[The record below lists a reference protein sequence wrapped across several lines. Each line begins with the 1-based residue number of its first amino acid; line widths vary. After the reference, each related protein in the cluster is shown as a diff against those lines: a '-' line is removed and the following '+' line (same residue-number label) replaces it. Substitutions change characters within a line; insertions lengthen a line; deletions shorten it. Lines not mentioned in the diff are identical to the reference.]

1 MENKAFTEDWI
12 NVFTDNQLSG
22 QRIMAGFVGT
32 GLNGDLKY
40 IIDDLKA
47 GGIILFAR
55 NIESPEQV
63 RALCTD
69 VQAYAERCGQPPLFI
84 AIDQEGGVVARL
96 KEPFTQFSDG
106 NPGMRNRQDAHDFA
120 EITANELA
128 DIGVNMDM
136 APVMDV
142 QPEGFGGVMEKRV
155 FKGGPEFVSEMGGTL
170 ISGLQDNGIMAVA
183 KHFPGI
189 GRTTLDS
196 HLTQP
201 VLDMDKE
208 TFEKTDLL
216 PFKAAVKKNVSGMML
231 SHIQYPFIDPEWPA
245 SLSVK
250 VVKDLLRKRLNYN
263 GVVMT
268 DDLDMKAI
276 TMDITTSVERIIK
289 ADVDIALICH
299 KSDDIENAFKVF
311 LKDTLSSETSRADC
325 INSVKRIM
333 RLKADYLSTG

>member
-1 MENKAFTEDWI
+1 MEKRLFTDDWI
-12 NVFTDNQLSG
+12 RVFTDEQLAG
-22 QRIMAGFVGT
+22 QRIMAGFDGT
-32 GLNGDLKY
+32 RLNDDLRF

-47 GGIILFAR
+47 GGIILFSR

-63 RALCTD
+63 KTLCYD
-69 VQAYAERCGQPPLFI
+69 IQVYAEKCLQPPLFI

-96 KEPFTQFSDG
+96 KEPFTLFPQG
-106 NPGMRNRQDAHDFA
+106 PPGMENIDDALEFA
-120 EITANELA
+120 EVTAGELGN
-128 DIGVNMDM
+128 IGVNMDM

-142 QPEGFGGVMEKRV
+142 QPEGFVGVMEKRV
-155 FKGGPEFVSEMGGTL
+155 FKGDADFVSEMGCTV

-196 HLTQP
+196 HLTLP

-208 TFEKTDLL
+208 AFDQTDIV
-216 PFKAAVKKNVSGMML
+216 PFKAAVKKSVAGIML
-231 SHIQYPFIDPEWPA
+231 SHIQYPFIDTDWPA

-250 VVKDLLRKRLNYN
+250 VVKDFLRTGLNYN

-276 TMDITTSVERIIK
+276 TIDIMTSVERIIK

-299 KSDDIENAFKVF
+299 KSDDIENAFRTF
-311 LKDTLSSETSRADC
+311 LIDVQSSEAGRDDC
-325 INSVKRIM
+325 INSVQRIM
-333 RLKADYLSTG
+333 RLKTEYLS